1 MAEDR
6 NTNTEEI
13 KNQSES
19 VKEDDEKSINDTAS
33 KDNTASAGDAEK
45 AKDDGVENDADEGK
59 IGRADKKKIK
69 KLETEIADKDKKL
82 EFKEKEIKSLNDK
95 YLRMMAEYDNFR
107 KRSAKEKESTYADAY
122 ADAIATVL
130 PVFDNLEKASEYS
143 DAEAVKKGVQMT
155 LKGVQDSF
163 EKLGIEAFGKAGEK
177 FDPNRHNA
185 VMHIDDESLE
195 EGVIVEVFQ
204 KGFAKGDKVIR
215 YAMVKVAN

>member
-6 NTNTEEI
+6 NTSTEEI
-13 KNQSES
+13 NIESES
-19 VKEDDEKSINDTAS
+19 VNQGDKKNLNDAAME
-33 KDNTASAGDAEK
+33 NGAEK
-45 AKDDGVENDADEGK
+45 VKEELADNDADDGK

-69 KLETEIADKDKKL
+69 KLEAELAEKDKKL
-82 EFKEKEIKSLNDK
+82 DDKEKELNSLNDK
-95 YLRMMAEYDNFR
+95 YLRMMAEYDNYR
-107 KRSAKEKESTYADAY
+107 KRSAKEKENTYADAY
-122 ADAIATVL
+122 ADAIAAIL
-130 PVFDNLEKASEYS
+130 PTFDNMERALGFS

-155 LKGVQDSF
+155 LNGMQDAF
-163 EKLGIEAFGKAGEK
+163 EKLGIEIFGENGEK

-185 VMHIDDESLE
+185 VMHVDDESLE